1 MYTSANAVTVP
12 CEELEELKR
21 QAEEINRR
29 IKELSAPKQ
38 IAPYVTERPL
48 STPRKLKDDEPV
60 FGFTDYLDQDAW
72 SAFVKLAKTVHTKSP
87 QFYMSSAVNYMGPG
101 CRPYIRSTVSKT
113 PRTIDQLSTE
123 QIKISAEM
131 IDEMVAIYNRYF
143 VMLHEQVIYDPQD
156 GSGPQLVDVI
166 PPQSGRTDE

>member
-1 MYTSANAVTVP
+1 MYTSENTVTVP

-48 STPRKLKDDEPV
+48 STPRNLKDDEPV

-72 SAFVKLAKTVHTKSP
+72 SAFIKLAKTVHTKSP
-87 QFYMSSAVNYMGPG
+87 QFYMSSAVNY
-101 CRPYIRSTVSKT
+101 
-113 PRTIDQLSTE
+113 
-123 QIKISAEM
+123 
-131 IDEMVAIYNRYF
+131 IYSEYS
-143 VMLHEQVIYDPQD
+143 Q
-156 GSGPQLVDVI
+156 
-166 PPQSGRTDE
+166 